1 MMEKEKETKGLE
13 SVEEKGLEQQV
24 DTQDV
29 KEGVAEKPDLFRKIS
44 DAIPQRHVNKL
55 LWFLLALIL
64 LGLGLQTYNA
74 IWGNPRERAERKK
87 LEKEKAMIEK
97 QLEEQKAQAQ
107 ARMLE
112 DGSVVPDDLLEGFD
126 ETTSGDDIFDAY
138 SNTIEVDGEELN

>member
-1 MMEKEKETKGLE
+1 MMEKEKETQGFE
-13 SVEEKGLEQQV
+13 SAENNGVEQQN

-29 KEGVAEKPDLFRKIS
+29 KGEVAEKPDLFRKIS

-55 LWFLLALIL
+55 LWFLLTLIL
-64 LGLGLQTYNA
+64 LGLGLQIYNT

-87 LEKEKAMIEK
+87 LEEENALLQKKAD
-97 QLEEQKAQAQ
+97 EQKAQ

-126 ETTSGDDIFDAY
+126 DTTSSDELFEAY
-138 SNTIEVDGEELN
+138 GNTIEVDEGELN

>member
-1 MMEKEKETKGLE
+1 MMEKEKETQGFE
-13 SVEEKGLEQQV
+13 STENSGVEQQN

-29 KEGVAEKPDLFRKIS
+29 KGDVAEKPDLFRKIS

-55 LWFLLALIL
+55 LWFLLTLIL
-64 LGLGLQTYNA
+64 LGLGLQIYNT

-87 LEKEKAMIEK
+87 FEEENALLQKKAD
-97 QLEEQKAQAQ
+97 EQKAQ

-126 ETTSGDDIFDAY
+126 DTTSSDELFEAY
-138 SNTIEVDGEELN
+138 GKTIEVDEGELN

>member
-1 MMEKEKETKGLE
+1 MMEIEKETQGFE
-13 SVEEKGLEQQV
+13 SVENNGVEQQN

-29 KEGVAEKPDLFRKIS
+29 KGEVAEKPDLFRKIS

-55 LWFLLALIL
+55 LWFLLTLIL
-64 LGLGLQTYNA
+64 FGLGLQIYNT

-87 LEKEKAMIEK
+87 LEEEKEFVQK
-97 QLEEQKAQAQ
+97 QLEEQRAKAQ

-126 ETTSGDDIFDAY
+126 DTTSSDELFEAY
-138 SNTIEVDGEELN
+138 GNTIEVNEGELN

>member
-1 MMEKEKETKGLE
+1 MMEKEKETQGFE
-13 SVEEKGLEQQV
+13 SAENSGVEQQN

-29 KEGVAEKPDLFRKIS
+29 KGDVAEKPDLFRKIS

-55 LWFLLALIL
+55 LWFLLTLIL
-64 LGLGLQTYNA
+64 LGLGLQIYNT

-87 LEKEKAMIEK
+87 LEEEKELVQK

-126 ETTSGDDIFDAY
+126 DTTSSDELFEAY
-138 SNTIEVDGEELN
+138 GNTIEVDEGELN